1 MNEIFG
7 IPSGAFATATALALA
22 GTLVVV
28 AILALRNRVFVKLG
42 LRNLPRRRSRT
53 ILIVVGLML
62 GTTIIAAALATGDT
76 MSHTVRSQVVTSLGN
91 VDEMVSAQSV
101 SLDNPAAQGGRTATI
116 EENFASTFQVL
127 ASDHSTIDGVAPA
140 IIDGVGLQDV
150 TTRQNEPRV
159 GLFATD
165 PAAMRGFGTIQGR
178 NGEVKL
184 GRLGHNQIY
193 INEKAADKLDAQV
206 GDRVNVL
213 VRGRANPFVVRDIVR
228 YDGIGTSG
236 AAVMLPLERAQ
247 ELLGVPGQIQHILI
261 SNRGGALS
269 GVELT
274 DTVTAQLQ
282 PSVDSFVLQL
292 DDVKREGLDI
302 ANAEGNAF
310 MSLFTTFGS
319 FSIAAGVLL
328 IFLIFVMLAAERRGE
343 LGIARAVGT
352 RRSHLVQMYLFEGM
366 AYDLLAAV
374 AGVALGLA
382 VAYGMVY
389 AIAASLGSFGI
400 DILYNVSLRSV
411 VLAYSLGVLLTF
423 IVVTMSAWRVS
434 RLNITAAVRNL
445 PDPAVHKRGKRR
457 WVFAFLGV
465 ALGLLLLVSGV
476 NSANGTSFLLG
487 YSITL
492 IALASIARKVGV
504 PERVAYTCAGLGI
517 VVFGLLP
524 LNTFDWIADFSFDY
538 TYFLAGGLVI
548 VVGAT
553 WVIVYNAPLLLGG
566 LTWLFG
572 RIKALAPVLKLS
584 IAYPLRSV
592 FRTGVTLAM
601 FMLVVFTLVTGTT
614 ISGSFVNAWN
624 DVSVFGGGFDIRGQS
639 SPMSPISNVGAAVE
653 RTPGIK
659 RGDIQVA
666 ASQSMVALDARQVG
680 TPRAFAAYPVV
691 GFDDAFLSHT
701 TYGFAALARGYTSGR
716 QVWDALRTHPNLAV
730 VDPDVVPRRDNWDFG
745 PLPDFQLSGFYVED
759 GTFKPVPIE
768 IRDVLTGTR
777 VQLTVVGILADAT
790 SDALSGVMTSQR
802 TLAATVGDRAA
813 PTTYWFKVAPGVD
826 AKTTAKALESGFLG
840 NGMDAEPLQETLDD
854 LVSTSKTFNWLIE
867 AFMGLGLVVGVA
879 ALGVISARAV
889 VERRQQIGVLRAI
902 GFRRGMIQA
911 AFLLEASFVAL
922 TAIVVGTALG
932 LVISYNV
939 VADTAKQPSW
949 DMLSFAVPW
958 TSLAVIFVIVYLV
971 ALLTTLAP
979 ALRAS
984 RVYPAEALRYQ

>member
-1 MNEIFG
+1 MNEVFG
-7 IPSGAFATATALALA
+7 IPSGALAVGTAVALAA
-22 GTLVVV
+22 TLVVV
-28 AILALRNRVFVKLG
+28 AVLAVRNPVFVKLG

-76 MSHTVRSQVVTSLGN
+76 MTHTVRSQVVTSLGN
-91 VDEMVSAQSV
+91 VDEMISAQSV
-101 SLDNPAAQGGRTATI
+101 SVDNPTAQGGRTATI
-116 EENFASTFQVL
+116 EENYTSAFQV
-127 ASDHSTIDGVAPA
+127 AAADYSTIDGVAPA
-140 IIDGVGLQDV
+140 IIDTIGLQDV
-150 TTRQNEPRV
+150 TSRQNEPSV

-165 PAAMRGFGTIQGR
+165 PAAMRGFGTIHGR

-184 GRLGHNQIY
+184 GRLGAHQIY
-193 INEKAADKLDAQV
+193 INDEAADKLNADV

-213 VRGRANPFVVRDIVR
+213 VRGGAKPFVVRDIVR

-236 AAVMLPLERAQ
+236 AAVMLPLEPAQ
-247 ELLGVPGQIQHILI
+247 ELLGMPGRIQHILI
-261 SNRGGALS
+261 SNDGDPLS
-269 GVELT
+269 GVDLT
-274 DTVTAQLQ
+274 DTVTKQLQ
-282 PSVDSFVLQL
+282 PTVDSFVLQL
-292 DDVKREGLDI
+292 DDVKRDGLDL
-302 ANAEGNAF
+302 ADAEGSGF

-319 FSIAAGVLL
+319 FSIAAGTLL

-343 LGIARAVGT
+343 LGIARAIGT
-352 RRSHLVQMYLFEGM
+352 RRGHLVQMYLFEGM

-374 AGVALGLA
+374 VGVGLGLA

-389 AIAASLGSFGI
+389 VIAASLGSFGV

-434 RLNITAAVRNL
+434 RVNISAAVRNL
-445 PDPAVHKRGKRR
+445 PDPEVRKHGKRR
-457 WVFAFLGV
+457 WAIAFLGI

-476 NSANGTSFLLG
+476 NAANATSFLLG

-492 IALASIARKVGV
+492 ISLASVARKVGV
-504 PERVAYTCAGLGI
+504 PERVAYTAAGLGI

-524 LNTFDWIADFSFDY
+524 LDTFDWIAEFAFDF

-548 VVGAT
+548 VIGAT
-553 WVIVYNAPLLLGG
+553 WVIVYNAPLLLSG
-566 LTWLFG
+566 LTWAFG
-572 RIKALAPVLKLS
+572 RIRALAPVLKLS

-639 SPMSPISNVGAAVE
+639 SPMSPIADFGTAVK
-653 RTPGIK
+653 RVPGIEP
-659 RGDIQVA
+659 GDVQVA
-666 ASQSMVALDARQVG
+666 ASQSTVALDARQVG
-680 TPRAFAAYPVV
+680 TSRAFVAYPVV
-691 GFDDAFLSHT
+691 GFDDAFLAHT
-701 TYGFAALARGYTSGR
+701 TYGFAALASGYTSGG
-716 QVWDALRTHPNLAV
+716 QVWKALRTHPNLAV
-730 VDPDVVPRRDNWDFG
+730 VDPDVAPRRDHWDFG
-745 PLPDFQLSGFYVED
+745 PLPDFQLSGFYLED

-768 IRDVLTGTR
+768 IRDVLTGKR
-777 VQLTVVGILADAT
+777 VQLTVIGVLADAT
-790 SDALSGVMTSQR
+790 SDALSGVVTSQR
-802 TLAATVGDRAA
+802 TLAATVGDRAE

-826 AKTTAKALESGFLG
+826 PKATAKALESGFLG
-840 NGMDAEPLQETLDD
+840 NGMDAQPLQETLDD

-902 GFRRGMIQA
+902 GFRRRMIQA

-939 VADTAKQPSW
+939 VADTAQQPSW
-949 DMLSFAVPW
+949 DMLSFSVPW
-958 TSLAVIFVIVYLV
+958 LNLALIFLIVYAV

-979 ALRAS
+979 AVRAS